1 MFTASS
7 LDDANGPIAARN
19 AATVRSV
26 TILTSTPIFHKTK
39 LLHFKARSTA
49 TLLEDN
55 DDEEDCW
62 RCRTS
67 LREL

>member
-26 TILTSTPIFHKTK
+26 TILTSTPIFQ
-39 LLHFKARSTA
+39 
-49 TLLEDN
+49 
-55 DDEEDCW
+55 
-62 RCRTS
+62 TS
-67 LREL
+67 ALQSKINGDIA